1 MRLDFVEVALPVA
14 HIHIFEN
21 EVVGFVVVVV
31 VVVVVALFACED
43 NVGLATKLHAL
54 Y

>member
-31 VVVVVALFACED
+31 VVVALFACED